1 MDETNIRI
9 VSNLDKIE
17 FHYMFDDET
26 IHSVDAY
33 TRNACEKEF
42 LNFITKL
49 SSELGLT
56 AKVKA
61 EPSNEGSH
69 VDIYSIFATLNSL
82 NIPEYVTL
90 VISFF
95 TFIFS
100 IKNRDERKGQKLENL
115 LKEANVIEKFEEL
128 RQKGI
133 PVPQSMESYVNKLLN
148 SRKLDKQKSKFF
160 KSLSKDKKIKAIEI
174 SSKSKEFGNNGLI
187 GRLKDLFINSKDEFE
202 KLA

>member
-1 MDETNIRI
+1 MDETNIRMA
-9 VSNLDKIE
+9 SNLDKIE

-61 EPSNEGSH
+61 DPSNEGSH

-82 NIPEYVTL
+82 NVPEYVIL

-100 IKNRDERKGQKLENL
+100 IKNRDERKCQKLENL

-187 GRLKDLFINSKDEFE
+187 GRLKDQFINSKDEFE